1 MASTGTLYTLG
12 YAALGSRERLDTL
25 MGDDL
30 TASPIATLLADIRYS
45 PRSRAFPEWS
55 KVELEK
61 RYRHCY
67 RALGWSLGNVNYQT
81 NGPILLANPEPGIR
95 DICWHLWRG
104 TNVILLC
111 VCRDEATCHRALVAK
126 MVREALEA
134 VS

>member
-12 YAALGSRERLDTL
+12 YAALGSRERLDAL

-30 TASPIATLLADIRYS
+30 TASPIVTLLADIRYS

-104 TNVILLC
+104 TTVVLLS
-111 VCRDEATCHRALVAK
+111 VCGDEETCHRALVAS
-126 MVREALEA
+126 MVRQALESA
-134 VS
+134 L